1 MNQLCVY
8 MCPPIL
14 NPPPTSLPS
23 GLSQSTDS
31 GCPASCIEFA
41 LIIILHMVMYMFQC
55 YSLKSSH
62 PHLLPLSPKVCS
74 LHLCL
79 LCRPAC
85 RIVVTIF
92 FVVQLFSHVRLFVMP
107 WTAACQNVLSFTMS
121 WSLLKLMSIESVM
134 PSNHFV
140 HCHPLLLLPSVFPSI
155 RVFSNQLV
163 KYSLQVATV
172 LELQLQHQSFQ

>member
-1 MNQLCVY
+1 MHVSLHPESLQ
-8 MCPPIL
+8 
-14 NPPPTSLPS
+14 PPPSPPCPS

-31 GCPASCIEFA
+31 GYPASCIEFT
-41 LIIILHMVMYMFQC
+41 LIIVLHMVMYMFQC

-85 RIVVTIF
+85 GIVVTIF
-92 FVVQLFSHVRLFVMP
+92 LVVQLLSHIRLFVMP
-107 WTAACQNVLSFTMS
+107 WTVACQTFLSFAMS

-134 PSNHFV
+134 PSNHLV

-155 RVFSNQLV
+155 RVFSNELV
-163 KYSLQVATV
+163 KYSHQVATV
-172 LELQLQHQSFQ
+172 LELQRQHRSFQ